1 MERSDFKEST
11 RYCPETCPDVDRV
24 FSDAE
29 AGIRRILDE
38 LCTEVKLVGTEKL
51 RDALCQAISD
61 KNDAEE
67 ERDNLKERVRELES
81 EVEYL
86 ERQLASQEAT

>member
-1 MERSDFKEST
+1 MSGREFKEST
-11 RYCPETCPDVDRV
+11 RYCPETCPDVDRA

-29 AGIRRILDE
+29 TGIRGLLDE
-38 LCTEVKLVGTEKL
+38 LCTQIKLIGTEKL

-67 ERDNLKERVRELES
+67 ERDSLKDRVRELEA

-86 ERQLASQEAT
+86 ERQLSSREAA

>member
-1 MERSDFKEST
+1 MSGREFKEST
-11 RYCPETCPDVDRV
+11 RYCPETCPDVDGA

-29 AGIRRILDE
+29 AGISKLLDE
-38 LCTEVKLVGTEKL
+38 LCAEVKLIGTGKL

-67 ERDNLKERVRELES
+67 ERDNLKERIRELEA

-86 ERQLASQEAT
+86 ERQIASQEAA